1 MAINIVDFATS
12 LEANMQMTASTRRL
26 LLLLNYDRRQWTC
39 EISGRRLGL
48 RDRAKERDAYLLL
61 QQPLLLVGIA

>member
-1 MAINIVDFATS
+1 MP
-12 LEANMQMTASTRRL
+12 MTASTRRL
-26 LLLLNYDRRQWTC
+26 LLLLNYDRWHWTC

-48 RDRAKERDAYLLL
+48 RDRAKERDAYRLL